1 MGLPDY
7 LVAIPSLESA
17 RELSIQQQDGKQIE
31 IGVLFIGTLV
41 ADESL
46 IYDFSHDEKKE
57 GMVLPVVLI
66 QDVRYF
72 RKYP

>member
-7 LVAIPSLESA
+7 LVAIPSRESA
-17 RELSIQQQDGKQIE
+17 GELLVQQRNGKQID

-41 ADESL
+41 TDESL

-57 GMVLPVVLI
+57 GMLLPVVLI

-72 RKYP
+72 LKNP